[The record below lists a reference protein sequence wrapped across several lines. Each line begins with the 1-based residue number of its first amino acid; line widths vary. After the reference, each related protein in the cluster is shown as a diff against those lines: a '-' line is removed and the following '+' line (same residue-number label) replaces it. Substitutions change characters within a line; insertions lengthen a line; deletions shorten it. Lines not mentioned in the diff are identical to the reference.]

1 MRAAA
6 IGLGL
11 TGLLALTAGPAN
23 AQTAPL
29 INPFDAAAMRGFDW
43 AGVEHNPVWAA
54 ARTAGPRDQP
64 GGEKGFYP
72 FRATKMI
79 KTTVD
84 NVSADLALLVAKDGS
99 GRHQIIMT
107 VITVGA
113 GDCGFVRDQMIQAYG
128 PAAASRQSSS
138 QATVAGFLMTFG
150 DDVGQWRAG
159 ATTLTQACGTIV
171 AGPRTIY
178 TITID
183 LEPATT
189 AMALVPPIPMTCQ
202 GLDLGVPPSAAP
214 NAPTLTLDPR
224 VESVRGPDGKLI
236 AMLRVSDARF
246 DFDLPAGRII
256 EIDRKSGAYIDR
268 ATQPPQER
276 HGVCKTVAAAG

>member
-1 MRAAA
+1 MRARA

-11 TGLLALTAGPAN
+11 LILLVLAAGPAN
-23 AQTAPL
+23 AQPTPP

-43 AGVEHNPVWAA
+43 AGVELSPIWAG

-84 NVSADLALLVAKDGS
+84 NVPADLALLVAKDGS
-99 GRHQIIMT
+99 GRRQITLT

-128 PAAASRQSSS
+128 PAAANRQSSS
-138 QATVAGFLMTFG
+138 QANVAGIVMTFG
-150 DDVGQWRAG
+150 DDTGQWRLG
-159 ATTLTQACGTIV
+159 GTTITQGCGTIV

-178 TITID
+178 TITVD
-183 LEPATT
+183 LEPAAT
-189 AMALVPPIPMTCQ
+189 AMALVPPIAMTCQ
-202 GLDLGVPPSAAP
+202 DLDLGVAPPATP
-214 NAPTLTLDPR
+214 NAPALTLDPR
-224 VESVRGPDGKLI
+224 VESVRGPDGKLF
-236 AMLRVSDARF
+236 AMLRVSGARF
-246 DFDLPAGRII
+246 AFDLPPGRTI
-256 EIDRKSGAYIDR
+256 EIDRKTGAYVDR